1 METTVIDIYGG
12 PGIGKSV
19 LAAQVYTELSRQG
32 ESVEL
37 VREYVKP
44 WAWNGI
50 AVKKWDELYI
60 FAKQLK
66 AEADMYGK
74 VKYLVTDRPLGLS
87 IAYSK
92 LYGSGPSQIR
102 MRELVYSVL
111 DEHKEDGISHLPVLM
126 QRRHP
131 YSNEGRFETSNQAR
145 LIDMHCQQMFP
156 QARTVSNVDEVL
168 NELGIT

>member
-19 LAAQVYTELSRQG
+19 LAAQVYAELSRLG
-32 ESVEL
+32 ESVGL

-50 AVKKWDELYI
+50 SVKKWDELYI

-66 AEADMYGK
+66 AEADIYGK
-74 VKYLVTDRPLGLS
+74 VKYLVTDRPLALS
-87 IAYSK
+87 IAYAK
-92 LYGSGPSQIR
+92 LYGSGTAQIW
-102 MRELVYSVL
+102 MRELVYAVL
-111 DEHKEDGISHLPVLM
+111 DEQKENDVMHLPIMM

-131 YSNEGRFETSNQAR
+131 YSTEGRFETSNQAR

-156 QARTVSNVDEVL
+156 QARTMSNVAEVL